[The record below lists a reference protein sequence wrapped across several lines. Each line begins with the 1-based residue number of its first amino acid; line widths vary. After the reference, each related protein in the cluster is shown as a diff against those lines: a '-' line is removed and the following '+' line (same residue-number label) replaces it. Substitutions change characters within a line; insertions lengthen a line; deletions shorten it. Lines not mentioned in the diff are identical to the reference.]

1 MWFTI
6 HFYHCFKTLFF
17 FSPQAEKMLYILE
30 AVWYMQKMEQGDSV
44 LTKYNNAIVTVFTV
58 DLTV

>member
-1 MWFTI
+1 
-6 HFYHCFKTLFF
+6 
-17 FSPQAEKMLYILE
+17 MLYILE